1 MSETCVVGGINSPLY
16 KIRKHSEITCKTN
29 MVNNTVVL
37 KAIEFV
43 VIFLFE
49 YTIISILLI

>member
-1 MSETCVVGGINSPLY
+1 MSETCVVGGINSLPY
-16 KIRKHSEITCKTN
+16 KIRNHSEITCKTN
-29 MVNNTVVL
+29 MVNNKVVL
-37 KAIEFV
+37 KAIGFV